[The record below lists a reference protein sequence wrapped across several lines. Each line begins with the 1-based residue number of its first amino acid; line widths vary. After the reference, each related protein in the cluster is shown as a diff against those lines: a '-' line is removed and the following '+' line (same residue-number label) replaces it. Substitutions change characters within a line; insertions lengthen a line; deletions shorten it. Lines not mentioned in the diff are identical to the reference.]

1 MRVGNLVLEAAHTIG
16 IVHDLAVLIYLG
28 NRGESIASYAIFE
41 TLSTV
46 VVLLEIIEIIGP
58 VLDFDI

>member
-28 NRGESIASYAIFE
+28 DRGERIASNTILE
-41 TLSTV
+41 TFSTV
-46 VVLLEIIEIIGP
+46 VVLLEVIEVIGP

>member
-16 IVHDLAVLIYLG
+16 IVHDLAILIYLG
-28 NRGESIASYAIFE
+28 DRGESITSYAIFE

>member
-1 MRVGNLVLEAAHTIG
+1 MVLEAAHTIG

-28 NRGESIASYAIFE
+28 DRGERIASYTILE
-41 TLSTV
+41 TFSAV
-46 VVLLEIIEIIGP
+46 VVLLEVIEVIGP

>member
-16 IVHDLAVLIYLG
+16 IVLDLAVLIYLG
-28 NRGESIASYAIFE
+28 DRGERIASYTILE
-41 TLSTV
+41 TFSAV
-46 VVLLEIIEIIGP
+46 VVLLEVIEVIGP